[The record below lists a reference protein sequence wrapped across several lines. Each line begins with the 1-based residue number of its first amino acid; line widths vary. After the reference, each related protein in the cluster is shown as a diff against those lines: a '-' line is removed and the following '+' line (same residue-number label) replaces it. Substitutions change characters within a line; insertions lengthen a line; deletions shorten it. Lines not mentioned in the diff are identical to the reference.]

1 MPKLT
6 LHIQDQL
13 ISAAKIEAAER
24 KTSVSKL
31 VSDFFRALAA
41 EDSPNSLPKLPP
53 ITASLVGRLEDT
65 SGQSDRE
72 NYRDHLESKH
82 A

>member
-6 LHIQDQL
+6 LHIQDEL
-13 ISAAKIEAAER
+13 ISVAKNEATER

-41 EDSPNSLPKLPP
+41 EDSPNSSLKLPP
-53 ITASLVGRLEDT
+53 ITASLVGCLEHISD
-65 SGQSDRE
+65 QSDRE
-72 NYRDHLESKH
+72 DYRDHLESKH

>member
-6 LHIQDQL
+6 LHIQDEL
-13 ISAAKIEAAER
+13 IAAAKIEAAER

-41 EDSPNSLPKLPP
+41 EGETDAPKNLPP
-53 ITASLVGRLEDT
+53 ITASLIGSLQGADT
-65 SGQSDRE
+65 QHDRKDQR
-72 NYRDHLESKH
+72 NHLDAKH
-82 A
+82 S